1 MLGSGVI
8 TVSAVPETAKETTT
22 TWGINHPVVLQ
33 RRVQLKRQPSHMYY
47 QLKPSKI
54 FDCNAFF
61 NEEGFTINYDEEH
74 ILLPNCHLMIYHAFI
89 NDGPVTVDTN
99 NVPIY
104 MCFKIRL
111 TTPGMSLNV
120 GKHTP
125 LNLLLHC
132 AQLDIVQLG
141 LTSKQVVEMRE
152 PYNNAA
158 AAANAV
164 NSTKKSY
171 QQSAAKKPRQDI
183 PPLPVSQIPLPPPP
197 PPPTQLERPT
207 CLNFNSSE
215 LSPA

>member
-1 MLGSGVI
+1 
-8 TVSAVPETAKETTT
+8 
-22 TWGINHPVVLQ
+22 
-33 RRVQLKRQPSHMYY
+33 MYY

-74 ILLPNCHLMIYHAFI
+74 ILLPNCHLMIYHASI
-89 NDGPVTVDTN
+89 NNGGPVTVDNN

-111 TTPGMSLNV
+111 ITPGMSLHV

-125 LNLLLHC
+125 MNLLLHC

-152 PYNNAA
+152 PYTNATV
-158 AAANAV
+158 AANASRF
-164 NSTKKSY
+164 N
-171 QQSAAKKPRQDI
+171 QQSAAKKPRHDVP

-197 PPPTQLERPT
+197 PPPHQPTNQLERPT
-207 CLNFNSSE
+207 WLNFNSPE

>member
-8 TVSAVPETAKETTT
+8 TVSAVSETAKETAT
-22 TWGINHPVVLQ
+22 TWGTPLQ
-33 RRVQLKRQPSHMYY
+33 RRGRKRQPSHMYY

-54 FDCNAFF
+54 FDCSAFF

-74 ILLPNCHLMIYHAFI
+74 ILLPNCHLMIYHASI
-89 NDGPVTVDTN
+89 NNEGPVTVDNN

-111 TTPGMSLNV
+111 ITPGMSLHV

-125 LNLLLHC
+125 MNLLLHC

-152 PYNNAA
+152 PYTNATV
-158 AAANAV
+158 AANASRF
-164 NSTKKSY
+164 N
-171 QQSAAKKPRQDI
+171 QQSAAKKPRHDVP
-183 PPLPVSQIPLPPPP
+183 PPLLVSQIPLPPPP
-197 PPPTQLERPT
+197 PPPHQPTNQLERPT
-207 CLNFNSSE
+207 WLNFNSPE